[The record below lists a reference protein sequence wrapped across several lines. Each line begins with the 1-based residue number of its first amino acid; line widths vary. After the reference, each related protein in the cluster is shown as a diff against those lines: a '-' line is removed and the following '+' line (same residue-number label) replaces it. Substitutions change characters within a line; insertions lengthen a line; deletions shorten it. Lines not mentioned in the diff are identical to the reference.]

1 MNLGGAAKGTL
12 GMDRQQLTD
21 HVVQR
26 LGELAGRNDI
36 VREVCEKGQLHWAD
50 AEALVDEVLASQSQT
65 IARRRYPIFLAIS
78 VVTLAAGFLLVV
90 STAVWLFEFL
100 RPVMEEG
107 GPLSLTMVFFVLSA
121 NGPLLEQALIGAAMM
136 IGASVGLYWAAAST

>member
-50 AEALVDEVLASQSQT
+50 SEALVDEVLASQSQT
-65 IARRRYPIFLAIS
+65 IARRRTPIFLAIS
-78 VVTLAAGFLLVV
+78 VVTLVAGFLLVL
-90 STAVWLFEFL
+90 STALWLLELFQSALEQ
-100 RPVMEEG
+100 G
-107 GPLSLTMVFFVLSA
+107 GPLSLATVFFVLSA
-121 NGPLLEQALIGAAMM
+121 NGPLLEQALIGVAMM
-136 IGASVGLYWAAAST
+136 IGASVGLDWAAAST

>member
-1 MNLGGAAKGTL
+1 
-12 GMDRQQLTD
+12 MDRQQLTD
-21 HVVQR
+21 HVVHR

-78 VVTLAAGFLLVV
+78 VVTLVAGFLLVV
-90 STAVWLFEFL
+90 STAVWLFELL
-100 RPVMEEG
+100 RPAMEEG
-107 GPLSLTMVFFVLSA
+107 GPVSLGFVFFTIGA
-121 NGPLLEQALIGAAMM
+121 HGYLLEQAVLGLAMM
-136 IGASVGLYWAAAST
+136 IGATIGLYWAAASV

>member
-36 VREVCEKGQLHWAD
+36 IRQVCEKGQLHWAD

-65 IARRRYPIFLAIS
+65 IARRRTPIFLAIS
-78 VVTLAAGFLLVV
+78 VVTLVAGFLLVL
-90 STAVWLFEFL
+90 STALGLLELSQSAVEQ
-100 RPVMEEG
+100 G
-107 GPLSLTMVFFVLSA
+107 GPPSLAMIFFVLSA
-121 NGPLLEQALIGAAMM
+121 NGLLLEQALIGTAMM
-136 IGASVGLYWAAAST
+136 IGASVGPYWTAAST